1 MKILIILFNLILN
14 SLLMGSEIDLLV
26 PQEVRMELHDIERIN
41 DPYLYP
47 RDKELQYGGAFITNF
62 RLVEWNKFNLFS
74 DNKLEFQQSRVTGKV
89 IAGGW
94 IYNLGLGYE
103 ITKHQAIEIGKH
115 HYSKHIFEDKRQQH
129 FPTWDSY
136 FINLIIYKK

>member
-74 DNKLEFQQSRVTGKV
+74 DNRLSFEQSRITGKV
-89 IAGGW
+89 ISGGW
-94 IYNLGLGYE
+94 QYSIGAGYA
-103 ITKHQAIEIGKH
+103 ISKNQAIELGKYH
-115 HYSKHIFEDKRQQH
+115 HSYHIFEEKRAQH
-129 FPTWDSY
+129 FPTKDSIY
-136 FINLIIYKK
+136 INLIIFRK